1 MSISSLTFLEFCRGL
16 TLSENLTEMKEEIIY
31 WLEEVGYNI
40 ENSENLSL
48 FELGDIIEDIIEELE
63 E

>member
-48 FELGDIIEDIIEELE
+48 FEIGDIIEDIIEELE